1 MLVTKQ
7 QWQYSKIM
15 STLYNWQFGSIFVA
29 KLRPINNWPQF
40 QIAYGIPKLFRG
52 VIPPDHRPGMGKCK
66 GGNPRTQWLEISSQR
81 HILTHIPFCCIW
93 MRSNCVYSALV
104 LLYGVCLYLYH
115 FHIYVVSCGYTNTF
129 VIERL
134 RLSCGMLTFLLRSIR
149 FLRGLRHI
157 CRFPGFSGGRRTADG
172 GAENAEVEMQEW
184 KMREYIAGDIAT
196 DELSR

>member
-40 QIAYGIPKLFRG
+40 QISYGIPKLFRG

-115 FHIYVVSCGYTNTF
+115 FHIYVVSCGYR
-129 VIERL
+129 IL
-134 RLSCGMLTFLLRSIR
+134 LSSKGCGCLAVCWR
-149 FLRGLRHI
+149 FYCGQYGSFAVCAISAVSRGSLAVVE
-157 CRFPGFSGGRRTADG
+157 PQT
-172 GAENAEVEMQEW
+172 EVL
-184 KMREYIAGDIAT
+184 KMRK
-196 DELSR
+196 